1 MLQTSALAGHADSK
15 GHKMC
20 LKQAENA
27 GSQAQQPEQTTWE
40 STTPSLERFMMAAAV
55 VGRHDS
61 FEDTF
66 VVYSNEYK
74 PKAKSERGIV
84 SVLLAGLST
93 VLQVANSG
101 D

>member
-1 MLQTSALAGHADSK
+1 
-15 GHKMC
+15 
-20 LKQAENA
+20 
-27 GSQAQQPEQTTWE
+27 
-40 STTPSLERFMMAAAV
+40 MMAAAV

-66 VVYSNEYK
+66 VVYNNEYK